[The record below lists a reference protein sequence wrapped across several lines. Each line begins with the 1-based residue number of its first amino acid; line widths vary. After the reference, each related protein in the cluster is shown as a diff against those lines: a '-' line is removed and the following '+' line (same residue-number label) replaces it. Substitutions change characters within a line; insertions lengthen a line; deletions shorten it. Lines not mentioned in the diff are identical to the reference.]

1 MLITVYK
8 DGVEMEANSNPDGIL
23 LLAKSGWVVKAE
35 VDPEPE
41 AAPKPAPK
49 SKK

>member
-8 DGVEMEANSNPDGIL
+8 DGAEMEANSHPDGL
-23 LLAKSGWVVKAE
+23 KLLAKSGWVVAPA
-35 VDPEPE
+35 VVAPEILV
-41 AAPKPAPK
+41 APVAPK